1 MSSIFLK
8 KIYLLLFSIYW
19 NAFFDLFFLHFLC
32 SCVIIIVNML
42 LYFII
47 LGDSIGKN
55 VEAQA
60 LCGLS
65 SNEVKALTVY
75 CGYVRDILFYFGERI

>member
-1 MSSIFLK
+1 MSSFFLK
-8 KIYLLLFSIYW
+8 NFYLLCISIYW
-19 NAFFDLFFLHFLC
+19 NAFLIYF
-32 SCVIIIVNML
+32 SCIFCACVLLYKIVN
-42 LYFII
+42 II